1 MIDAGCDVLCV
12 NLVDRTAPSR
22 IIRMAKQEDIP
33 VLFFNREPVRE
44 DLMQWEKLYYIGC
57 NAEQS
62 GIMQG
67 EIVADYIKNHPE
79 VDRIRMGRFSIYFWK
94 ERPDIRMHQQNRLFG

>member
-1 MIDAGCDVLCV
+1 
-12 NLVDRTAPSR
+12 
-22 IIRMAKQEDIP
+22 
-33 VLFFNREPVRE
+33 
-44 DLMQWEKLYYIGC
+44 MQWEKLYYIGC

-79 VDRIRMGRFSIYFWK
+79 VDKNQDGKIQYILLEGGGRTSGC
-94 ERPDIRMHQQNRLFG
+94 HQQNRLFG

>member
-1 MIDAGCDVLCV
+1 
-12 NLVDRTAPSR
+12 
-22 IIRMAKQEDIP
+22 
-33 VLFFNREPVRE
+33 
-44 DLMQWEKLYYIGC
+44 MQWEKLYYIGC

-79 VDRIRMGRFSIYFWK
+79 VDKIRMGRFSTYFWK
-94 ERPDIRMHQQNRLFG
+94 ERPDIRMPSAEQTIRLRPCLNRD